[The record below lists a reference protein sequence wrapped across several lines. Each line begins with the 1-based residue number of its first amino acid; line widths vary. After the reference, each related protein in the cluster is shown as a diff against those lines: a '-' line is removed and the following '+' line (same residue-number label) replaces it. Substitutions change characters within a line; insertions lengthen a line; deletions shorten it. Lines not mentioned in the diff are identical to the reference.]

1 MGDGDHHIVWDRCT
15 LCNVMNG
22 RSGAVVMKWSAANC
36 NGLNGAGPRVT
47 VFLALLS
54 LLLRHSNCAAF
65 EAVLIIGI
73 ITFCFSFFGI

>member
-1 MGDGDHHIVWDRCT
+1 
-15 LCNVMNG
+15 MNG

-47 VFLALLS
+47 VFLSLLLLLLLL

-73 ITFCFSFFGI
+73 ITFCFSLFGI